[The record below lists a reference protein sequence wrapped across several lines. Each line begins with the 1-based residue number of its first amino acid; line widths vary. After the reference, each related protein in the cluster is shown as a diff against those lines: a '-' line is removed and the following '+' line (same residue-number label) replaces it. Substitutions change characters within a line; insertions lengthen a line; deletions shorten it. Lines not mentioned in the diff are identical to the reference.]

1 MKFYKRVA
9 ACALSLLLIGS
20 SFSTLSVQAAKKNA
34 TTSKK
39 ITKRVV
45 RKQVKKTTKKK
56 TIVRKTNVKR
66 KYSRGSGSYLAQG
79 DNNAIVD
86 IAKSFLGT
94 RYVYG
99 GTTPRGFDCSGF
111 TQYVYRIAGVNLP
124 RTASDQSKVG
134 VAVDKSNLMP
144 GDLVFFQTVTNGIS
158 HVGIYIGNGNF
169 IHASSGSKHKVT
181 ITSLSSSYYINR
193 YRGAV
198 RIMK

>member
-1 MKFYKRVA
+1 MKFYKRIA
-9 ACALSLLLIGS
+9 ACALSLLLLSS

-34 TTSKK
+34 STLKK
-39 ITKRVV
+39 VTKRVF
-45 RKQVKKTTKKK
+45 KSQTKKTTKKK
-56 TIVRKTNVKR
+56 TITRKSNVKR
-66 KYSRGSGSYLAQG
+66 KYSRGSGYYLAQG

-86 IAKSFLGT
+86 IAKSLIGT

-111 TQYVYRIAGVNLP
+111 TQYVYRMAGVNLP
-124 RTASDQSKVG
+124 RTASEQSQVG
-134 VAVDKSNLMP
+134 VAVDKSQLKP

-169 IHASSGSKHKVT
+169 IHASSGSSYKVKV
-181 ITSLSSSYYINR
+181 TSLSSSYYVNR

-198 RIMK
+198 RILK